1 MIIAELLKEKGNVF
15 FKAGNYEAALN
26 AFTTAIELDSKNVG
40 YLSSR
45 SAVFLKQNRPSDA
58 MSDCIKALSI
68 LALEDEIIIQD
79 LITES
84 DKEKE
89 ARRKSKVKL
98 YIRQGAAAL
107 AMGDTKTSLNS
118 YKTALN
124 LEPQNQELLE
134 NVSNL
139 SKLIKP

>member
-1 MIIAELLKEKGNVF
+1 
-15 FKAGNYEAALN
+15 LN

-45 SAVFLKQNRPSDA
+45 SAVYLKLGRPSDT
-58 MSDCIKALSI
+58 MSDCIKALEL
-68 LALEDEIIIQD
+68 LAQEDEIIIQD

-84 DKEKE
+84 VTEKE
-89 ARRKSKVKL
+89 SRRKSKLKL

-107 AMGDTKTSLNS
+107 AMGDNKTSLNS
-118 YKTALN
+118 YKKALE
-124 LEPQNQELLE
+124 LEPNNHELIE

-139 SKLIKP
+139 SKLINL